1 MKKTW
6 DIWELEAISFLKNKG
21 YVIID
26 TNFKFWKIW
35 EVDIVCK
42 FEHLTV
48 FVEVKARKNCLFW
61 HPEESLS
68 PAKKIKIL
76 KTIQYYCLLRKISL
90 EHIRFDFISIYNGQ
104 VSHYENVE
112 LF

>member
-6 DIWELEAISFLKNKG
+6 DFWELQAISFLKDKG
-21 YVIID
+21 YLIVD

-35 EVDIVCK
+35 EIDIICK
-42 FEHLTV
+42 NMGLTV
-48 FVEVKARKNCLFW
+48 FVEVKTRKSCLFW
-61 HPEESLS
+61 YPEESLGQS
-68 PAKKIKIL
+68 KKIKIL

-90 EHIRFDFISIYNGQ
+90 EDIRFDFISVYKGEI
-104 VSHYENVE
+104 SHYENVE